1 MSDGINLKISNLKA
15 FNKKLQATLDDN
27 KVKEYVTRG
36 TMMVQNTAKQSILAG
51 GTGKTY
57 QKYEPRRTHTA
68 SAPNQ
73 PPASDT
79 GFLASQITMDVDVK
93 PNGTVVGQI
102 ISAAPYS
109 KHLEF
114 GTVNMTE
121 RPFMQPALMKN
132 KRKIQAMFKKGILK

>member
-1 MSDGINLKISNLKA
+1 MSFKNLDAFKKRLDKRLTTKAHSNAKSA
-15 FNKKLQATLDDN
+15 
-27 KVKEYVTRG
+27 VTRS
-36 TMMVQNTAKQSILAG
+36 TMLVQNFAKSSIMAG
-51 GTGKTY
+51 GTGATV
-57 QKYEPRRTHTA
+57 QKYDPSRTHTQ
-68 SAPNQ
+68 SKPLS

-79 GFLASQITMDVDVK
+79 GFLVSQITMDVDVK

>member
-1 MSDGINLKISNLKA
+1 MSIDLKIENLGA
-15 FNKKLQATLDDN
+15 FNKKLNKHLKDN
-27 KVKEYVTRG
+27 KIKEYVTRG
-36 TMMVQNTAKQSILAG
+36 TLMVQNTAKESILRG
-51 GTGKTY
+51 GTGRLY
-57 QKYEPRRTHTA
+57 EKYEPRRTHRA

-132 KRKIQAMFKKGILK
+132 KRKIQSMFKKGILK

>member
-1 MSDGINLKISNLKA
+1 MSIDLKITNLKA
-15 FNKKLQATLDDN
+15 FNKKLNKRLTDN

-36 TMMVQNTAKQSILAG
+36 TMMVQNTAKESIMKG
-51 GTGKTY
+51 GTGKLY
-57 QKYEPRRTHTA
+57 EKYEPRRSHRA
-68 SAPNQ
+68 SAPNE

-79 GFLASQITMDVDVK
+79 GFLVSQITMDVDVK

-114 GTVNMTE
+114 GTTNMTE
-121 RPFMQPALMKN
+121 RPFMQPALQKN
-132 KRKIQAMFKKGILK
+132 KRKIEAMFKKGVLK